1 MSSSPGQCSAST
13 LLCRLRV
20 KLEIP
25 EGEKLRC
32 VEGRGVNSILF
43 QDGRR
48 LRAWK
53 SSQPRDSRTTWGEN
67 SRSSRSDLKKKNCPP
82 TPLGQGCEG
91 DEGAGGGGVR
101 RGSPGDKALCSH
113 LSRDN
118 GI

>member
-25 EGEKLRC
+25 EGEKLWC

-67 SRSSRSDLKKKNCPP
+67 SRSSSSDLKKKLSSNSI
-82 TPLGQGCEG
+82 
-91 DEGAGGGGVR
+91 GAGVGGGR
-101 RGSPGDKALCSH
+101 RGGGRGEGGPGDKALCSH